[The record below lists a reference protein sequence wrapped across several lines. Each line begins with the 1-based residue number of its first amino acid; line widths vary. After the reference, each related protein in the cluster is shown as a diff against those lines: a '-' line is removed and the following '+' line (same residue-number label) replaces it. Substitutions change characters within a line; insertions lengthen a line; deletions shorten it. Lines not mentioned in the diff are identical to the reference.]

1 MEYTLTIVLPTLGR
15 TTEVD
20 AMLESIFSYAIDDSI
35 GIEIIIVDQNYS
47 NLLDDI
53 VEKYSNKKYPI
64 SHHKVSFRGL
74 SKAKNYGV
82 RHSRGK
88 YVCCIDDDAEFTEGL
103 INRAIRRLECEDMDI
118 ISGRCIDREGNNSVL
133 PFKNEESVLT
143 IDAFENRFVES
154 TMFFK
159 REVCERFSYDEE
171 MGVGAFYGAEEGYD
185 LVYRMLH
192 ADIKIVFDPQIA
204 FYHPHSVTDHS
215 GQASVRRAYTYRKGY
230 GYLCR
235 KHKLKRKF
243 WKRVLLVFFAL
254 PVLAC
259 IRPKDVRYYVAEF
272 LGLLVGRYV

>member
-82 RHSRGK
+82 HHSRGK

-143 IDAFENRFVES
+143 IDAFENRF
-154 TMFFK
+154 
-159 REVCERFSYDEE
+159 
-171 MGVGAFYGAEEGYD
+171 A
-185 LVYRMLH
+185 
-192 ADIKIVFDPQIA
+192 
-204 FYHPHSVTDHS
+204 
-215 GQASVRRAYTYRKGY
+215 
-230 GYLCR
+230 
-235 KHKLKRKF
+235 
-243 WKRVLLVFFAL
+243 
-254 PVLAC
+254 
-259 IRPKDVRYYVAEF
+259 
-272 LGLLVGRYV
+272 